1 MNIKEKN
8 ITIQGEYA
16 IGATI
21 TYENEQKKSPAVVII
36 MGTGQLDRDGNG
48 FGFKSNIYK
57 ELAQTFAEFG
67 YVSARY
73 DKRGTHASG
82 GNFIRTGLSDL
93 VNDAISVIQYLKK
106 QPYVDADR
114 ILVCGHSEGT
124 MITALLSEKEETAG
138 LILLG
143 GAGMS
148 LKDALY
154 YQNTRVAAE
163 IPNLKGVAGAIFRKS
178 FDLKK
183 QLALIDD
190 LFRKSK
196 ETTKDKVYAKGAVM
210 PAKWLREHGAYTT
223 ADYNAILKN
232 YGKPILA
239 VTGKA
244 DMQAD
249 YRMLDALQGVSHITC
264 SAPEGLTHILRV
276 DHGDNSMLKLKKTYR
291 ELMKKPLDSDLK
303 ASIKNWLDTSF

>member
-114 ILVCGHSEGT
+114 ILVLDNGRVSAYDNHANLMKTSRLYQD
-124 MITALLSEKEETAG
+124 IYASQ
-138 LILLG
+138 
-143 GAGMS
+143 
-148 LKDALY
+148 LKDAD
-154 YQNTRVAAE
+154 TEAG
-163 IPNLKGVAGAIFRKS
+163 KGGA
-178 FDLKK
+178 L
-183 QLALIDD
+183 
-190 LFRKSK
+190 
-196 ETTKDKVYAKGAVM
+196 
-210 PAKWLREHGAYTT
+210 
-223 ADYNAILKN
+223 
-232 YGKPILA
+232 
-239 VTGKA
+239 
-244 DMQAD
+244 
-249 YRMLDALQGVSHITC
+249 
-264 SAPEGLTHILRV
+264 
-276 DHGDNSMLKLKKTYR
+276 
-291 ELMKKPLDSDLK
+291 
-303 ASIKNWLDTSF
+303 